1 VHDCHQAGNGFIDN
15 FTAAIAGASV
25 HRFAIRHHQPNFFT
39 PKNVYPFMKIATS
52 FALACLLQATAYCQQ
67 TDLGTF
73 NDQRNR
79 IDKAAFKVLGAYS
92 AANVIYGSIA
102 SSQSSGSNKYFHQ
115 MNAIWNGV
123 TLGITA
129 LGYLT
134 KKQEGNLS
142 YSGSLK
148 KQHTTEKLFL
158 FNAGL
163 DLAYIAGGA
172 YLYEKSKT
180 STNNPERLKGYG
192 QSVMLQGGVL
202 LVFDAV
208 VYAIHNRHGKKLT
221 GLADRLQLSATGNG
235 IGISVGL

>member
-1 VHDCHQAGNGFIDN
+1 MK
-15 FTAAIAGASV
+15 TAL
-25 HRFAIRHHQPNFFT
+25 T
-39 PKNVYPFMKIATS
+39 
-52 FALACLLQATAYCQQ
+52 FALTCLLQANAYCQQ

-73 NDQRNR
+73 NDQRNK
-79 IDKAAFKVLGAYS
+79 IDKTAFKVLGAYS
-92 AANVIYGSIA
+92 AANVVYGSIA
-102 SSQSSGSNKYFHQ
+102 SSQASGSNKYFHQ

-129 LGYLT
+129 IGYFT

-142 YSGSLK
+142 YSASLQ
-148 KQHTTEKLFL
+148 KQHSTEKLFL

-163 DLAYIAGGA
+163 DLAYIAAGA

-180 STNNPERLKGYG
+180 STKKPERLKGYG

-221 GLADRLQLSATGNG
+221 GMADGLQLSATGNG
-235 IGISVGL
+235 IGITLGL

>member
-1 VHDCHQAGNGFIDN
+1 MK
-15 FTAAIAGASV
+15 TAI
-25 HRFAIRHHQPNFFT
+25 IL
-39 PKNVYPFMKIATS
+39 
-52 FALACLLQATAYCQQ
+52 ALACLLHASGFCQQ
-67 TDLGTF
+67 IDLPAF
-73 NDQRNR
+73 NSKRNS

-102 SSQSSGSNKYFHQ
+102 SSQTNGSDKYFHQ

-129 LGYLT
+129 IGYFT
-134 KKQEGNLS
+134 KKDEGNLG
-142 YSGSLK
+142 YSASLK
-148 KQHTTEKLFL
+148 KQHATEKLFL
-158 FNAGL
+158 FNTGL

-172 YLYEKSKT
+172 YIYEKSKT
-180 STNNPERLKGYG
+180 NANKPERLKGYG

>member
-1 VHDCHQAGNGFIDN
+1 MTKD
-15 FTAAIAGASV
+15 
-25 HRFAIRHHQPNFFT
+25 
-39 PKNVYPFMKIATS
+39 VYAFMKTAIIVT
-52 FALACLLQATAYCQQ
+52 LGCLLQSLAFCQQ
-67 TDLGTF
+67 TDLSTF
-73 NDQRNR
+73 NKQRNR
-79 IDKAAFKVLGAYS
+79 IDKTAFKVLGSYS

-102 SSQSSGSNKYFHQ
+102 SSQTSGSNQYFHQ

-129 LGYLT
+129 IGYLT
-134 KKQEGNLS
+134 KKDEGNLG
-142 YSGSLK
+142 YSASLQ
-148 KQHTTEKLFL
+148 KQHSTEKLFL

-180 STNNPERLKGYG
+180 STKKPERLKGYG

-235 IGISVGL
+235 IGITIGL